1 MSEIGRIIKINSQIR
16 YTNVTV
22 NFTTDNQTDNS
33 IAVYS
38 PTHRSPQTDNR
49 TTKLKYNKCML
60 LDIKRTSKASKIRLG
75 VLS

>member
-1 MSEIGRIIKINSQIR
+1 MSSKYLKLEVSLKLIR
-16 YTNVTV
+16 KFGTLTV
-22 NFTTDNQTDNS
+22 NFTTDNS

-60 LDIKRTSKASKIRLG
+60 LDLADF
-75 VLS
+75 

>member
-1 MSEIGRIIKINSQIR
+1 MSSKYLKLEGSLKLIR
-16 YTNVTV
+16 KFGTLTV
-22 NFTTDNQTDNS
+22 NFTTDNS

-38 PTHRSPQTDNR
+38 PTRRSPQTDNR

-60 LDIKRTSKASKIRLG
+60 LDIKRTSKASKVRLG